1 VKNEM
6 KKTMTLF
13 MVGLMILTVVGTCA
27 PVGAGVAGGDELVAP
42 IEGGNLTG
50 TVTEW
55 LPPNSPIENTTIFIA
70 GGHVDP
76 IVIVIDSTITDENGE
91 YRFEDLPAGVY
102 TILAVGPDVN
112 GSAVAFGN
120 LLKSAYLP
128 RLRFTSVSIGSE
140 TIEDFTLIKR
150 PLMGSQQ
157 AVSQQCLEMGG
168 LEQL

>member
-1 VKNEM
+1 
-6 KKTMTLF
+6 
-13 MVGLMILTVVGTCA
+13 MVLTVVGTCA
-27 PVGAGVAGGDELVAP
+27 PVGAGAAGGDGLVAP

-70 GGHVDP
+70 GGHIDP
-76 IVIVIDSTITDENGE
+76 IVIVLDSTITDENGE

-128 RLRFTSVSIGSE
+128 RLRFTSVSIGGE

-157 AVSQQCLEMGG
+157 AVSYQCIGMSG

>member
-1 VKNEM
+1 M

-13 MVGLMILTVVGTCA
+13 MVGLMVLTVVGTCA
-27 PVGAGVAGGDELVAP
+27 PVGAGAAGGDGLVAP

-70 GGHVDP
+70 GGHIDP
-76 IVIVIDSTITDENGE
+76 IVIVLDSTITDENGE

-128 RLRFTSVSIGSE
+128 RLRFTSVSIGGE

-157 AVSQQCLEMGG
+157 AVSYQCIGMSG